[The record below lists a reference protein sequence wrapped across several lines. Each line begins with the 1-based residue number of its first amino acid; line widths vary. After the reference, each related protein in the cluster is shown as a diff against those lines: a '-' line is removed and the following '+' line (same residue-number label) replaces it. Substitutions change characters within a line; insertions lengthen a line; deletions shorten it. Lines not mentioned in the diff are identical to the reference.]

1 MYIQENSGSTLP
13 FTVPRGYSGSAFQEQ
28 QAPPPPTEE
37 ESAPT
42 VTAHTDTVEAPTD
55 SAGSAAATDSA
66 GSAAAADSPVSALGR
81 LPFLSSLL
89 PPPRKRGERTEA
101 GLSEWALL
109 AVILFLLTDSGENDL
124 LPLLLIL
131 LLWK

>member
-42 VTAHTDTVEAPTD
+42 VTAHTDTVEAP
-55 SAGSAAATDSA
+55 TDSA